1 MAIKDLVQDTL
12 GLFIDLHYVGIDEA
26 EDIFNKRMIANTGND
41 DYVRNIN
48 DDFNLSYCNEILRNM
63 KWPEDTKIHAVT
75 MN

>member
-1 MAIKDLVQDTL
+1 MAIKNLVQDVL
-12 GLFIDLHYVGIDEA
+12 GLS
-26 EDIFNKRMIANTGND
+26 
-41 DYVRNIN
+41 